1 MRLAPTVLTA
11 AVLVAASCSA
21 DARATGTTTATTT
34 AIAAATTTTLPAIS
48 AVPINTS
55 ADAVECVHTDPG
67 KMPISVHRA
76 LSCPDGTEVA
86 VWGIVTHS
94 ADGSTMLC
102 DDATGTACLKIG
114 AGAAIDPGTVGGKV
128 FFTGIVSKGVLTT
141 PRSPVLEN
149 P

>member
-1 MRLAPTVLTA
+1 MRLASTVLTA

-21 DARATGTTTATTT
+21 DARATGTTTTTT
-34 AIAAATTTTLPAIS
+34 TAATTTTLPVKS

-55 ADAVECVHTDPG
+55 TAAVQCVHTDPG

-86 VWGIVTHS
+86 VWGIVTRG

-102 DDATGTACLKIG
+102 DDATGTACLKID
-114 AGAAIDPGTVGGKV
+114 AGAAIDSPGSLGGKV

-141 PRSPVLEN
+141 PRSPVLEH

>member
-11 AVLVAASCSA
+11 AVLVAASCTSE
-21 DARATGTTTATTT
+21 ARATGTTTTTT
-34 AIAAATTTTLPAIS
+34 AATTTTLPVIK

-55 ADAVECVHTDPG
+55 AAAVECVHTDPA

-86 VWGIVTHS
+86 VWGIVKRS
-94 ADGSTMLC
+94 GDGSTMLC
-102 DDATGTACLKIG
+102 DDATATACLKVD
-114 AGAAIDPGTVGGKV
+114 AGASIESPGSVGGKV
-128 FFTGIVSKGVLTT
+128 FFTGIVSKGVLTP
-141 PRSPVLEN
+141 PRSPVLAN